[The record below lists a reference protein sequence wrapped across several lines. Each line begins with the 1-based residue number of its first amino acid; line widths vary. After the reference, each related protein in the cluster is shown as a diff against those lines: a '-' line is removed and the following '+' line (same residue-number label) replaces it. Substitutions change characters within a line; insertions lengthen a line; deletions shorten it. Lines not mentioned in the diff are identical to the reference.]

1 MTIVG
6 KILVFVNLV
15 FSLVVGGLVM
25 MVYLTRTNWEDA
37 YNKQVAQYK
46 AVDADRR
53 QQTADYDAAKKDLD
67 AQLAKARQELAD
79 ANTARDNAQAAAKR
93 SRDELEAMKSKDR
106 ATAADNK
113 TTLDSSAVRR
123 EQVREQEL
131 INQKLREEKI
141 ELINERNDERKARIM
156 ADVERRTAL
165 TRNIEL
171 ESKLQEMSR
180 ELIRSRS
187 GTGGGFQVRKRGDEN
202 PPPDNVEGRVKEVDP
217 EDGLIKLSIGSD
229 AGLQQGHTLKVFRL
243 AAIPEQSRYLG
254 TIEILMVRPHE
265 AVGRPTSRAPMS
277 IRPGDRVASRLL
289 VGGN

>member
-6 KILVFVNLV
+6 KILVFVNLI

-25 MVYLTRTNWEDA
+25 MVYLTRTNWEFA
-37 YNKQVAQYK
+37 YNQQVAQYK
-46 AVDADRR
+46 AVDAERK
-53 QQTADYDAAKKDLD
+53 QEKAEFEAAKKDFD
-67 AQLAKARQELAD
+67 TQLAKANAD
-79 ANTARDNAQAAAKR
+79 RDAAIKDKTETNAKFKR
-93 SRDELEAMKSKDR
+93 ATDELEALKSKERGD
-106 ATAADNK
+106 AANGKVVQTAAD
-113 TTLDSSAVRR
+113 VRR
-123 EQVREQEL
+123 DQIRQEEER
-131 INQKLREEKI
+131 NQKLREEKRALI
-141 ELINERNDERKARIM
+141 EERNEERKARII
-156 ADVERRTAL
+156 ADVDKRTYQ

-171 ESKLQEMSR
+171 EAKLQEMGR

-187 GTGGGFQVRKRGDEN
+187 TGSGGFQVRKRGDEN

-265 AVGRPTSRAPMS
+265 AVGRPTSRAAGS